1 MRHCQHCGKDMGFN
15 TTARRKFCNDDC
27 RQKWHRAQKAQD
39 SYSDAMTAIYK
50 FAKVPKSEQKKAI
63 ESLKL
68 LRTAITDVLRTLG
81 DADTIARA
89 DMVYDL
95 NRVTKSTKY

>member
-1 MRHCQHCGKDMGFN
+1 MRHCEHCGQDMGFN
-15 TTARRKFCNDDC
+15 TTRRRRFCDDSC
-27 RQKWHRAQKAQD
+27 RQKWHRAQKSQAL
-39 SYSDAMTAIYK
+39 YSEAMSAIYK

-81 DADTIARA
+81 DGDTLSRA
-89 DMVYDL
+89 EMVYDL
-95 NRVTKSTKY
+95 NRVTKSTF